1 MSGSDESGG
10 SQSGGKD
17 SGGTKIAAFAA
28 AFAAAWIARKV
39 ITFGWTKVTGK
50 EPPSDPHDPHVGI
63 GEALSWAVILGA
75 SIEGAR
81 LLATRAATRKMRQ
94 APAGEIQQ

>member
-1 MSGSDESGG
+1 MSESDESGG
-10 SQSGGKD
+10 D
-17 SGGTKIAAFAA
+17 SGATKIVAFAA

-50 EPPSDPHDPHVGI
+50 EPPTDPHDPHVGI

-81 LLATRAATRKMRQ
+81 LVATRAATRKVRQ
-94 APAGEIQQ
+94 AAAGEIQQ

>member
-1 MSGSDESGG
+1 MSDSDGDG
-10 SQSGGKD
+10 D
-17 SGGTKIAAFAA
+17 SGGTKIVAFAA

-63 GEALSWAVILGA
+63 GEALSWAIILGA

-81 LLATRAATRKMRQ
+81 LVATRAATRKMRQ
-94 APAGEIQQ
+94 VPAGEIQQ

>member
-1 MSGSDESGG
+1 MSDSDGNGGSESGS
-10 SQSGGKD
+10 
-17 SGGTKIAAFAA
+17 TKIVAFAA

-50 EPPSDPHDPHVGI
+50 EPPGDPHDPHVGI

-81 LLATRAATRKMRQ
+81 LLATRAATRKVRQ
-94 APAGEIQQ
+94 ARAGEIQQ

>member
-10 SQSGGKD
+10 RESGG
-17 SGGTKIAAFAA
+17 SKIVALAAAFAA
-28 AFAAAWIARKV
+28 AFIARKV
-39 ITFGWTKVTGK
+39 LTFGWTKITGK
-50 EPPSDPHDPHVGI
+50 EPPGDPHDPHVGI